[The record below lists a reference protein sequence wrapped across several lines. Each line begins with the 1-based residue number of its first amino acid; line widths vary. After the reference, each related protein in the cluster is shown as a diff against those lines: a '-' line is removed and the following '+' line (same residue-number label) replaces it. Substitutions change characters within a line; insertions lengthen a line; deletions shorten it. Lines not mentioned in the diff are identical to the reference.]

1 MSADPHEEI
10 CVVNEFQQRGTT
22 FPIEVDNHKN
32 KEQLF
37 VLMDTGAVRNSIN
50 YATFE
55 KLKGVKL
62 TNKEVPRV
70 LAADGSD
77 LGSIGSVELKLIL
90 GTQGVTQEFIVCRQ
104 LRRNII
110 LGVDFGKKNCAGVQW
125 TTERTRVLSI
135 KGIPAIEVE
144 ETELGL
150 PVTAAFHVKVPPRH
164 NGVFEVKRHGETE
177 GTYIITPHPQLE
189 ERNPN
194 IFQHEIAIFSDE
206 EVEPFPLVAVTNLDQ
221 AKTIHI
227 GKGEIVGFA
236 RPKTKLVTYIATTNE
251 INIEE
256 YVDTSPRNWIPKR
269 RRKPLIVSEK
279 DEKSTSHYERDES
292 YRNAS
297 KKCEKSTFRCGNE
310 RLETDDNLQNT
321 GGQSNKSSNHCLKE
335 NEKLMQLDTEWN
347 DIHEVIESDFLISAG
362 DIYLKRKV
370 ELQDMTIKDKTKRSF
385 EDICNKYEK
394 AFSKN
399 NKDIGRMHLIEMEI
413 DTGNSVPL
421 AQSLYT
427 LPLKHYDWVRIEI
440 ETLEKAGVIERSLSP
455 WASPVIIVLKKS
467 APDEPPHRRLCVD
480 YRKVNA
486 LQQEVK
492 RTDKGTGCLSLYPLP
507 KIDEM
512 FSKLRGAAVF
522 STIDLRSGY
531 YHIELTRES
540 RAKSAFVVPMGKWQF
555 KHTPF
560 GLSQAPAYFQ
570 LLIDKVL
577 MGCGEFAMGY
587 LDDIIIFSKNEEDHL
602 HHLEEIFSRLQH
614 FGLKMKR
621 EKCAFFKQHIQ
632 YLGHLI
638 SKAGFEPLAEKLE
651 SICKMPAPKSPK
663 EVKQFLGLI
672 GYYQKF
678 VPQFSDISRQLTR
691 LTRHDAK
698 FKWSEKC
705 EKSFNSL

>member
-10 CVVNEFQQRGTT
+10 CVVNKFQQRGTT
-22 FPIEVDNHKN
+22 FLIEIDNHKN
-32 KEQLF
+32 REQLF
-37 VLMDTGAVRNSIN
+37 ALMDTGVMRSCIN

-125 TTERTRVLSI
+125 TTEHTRVLSI
-135 KGIPAIEVE
+135 KGIPAIKVE

-150 PVTAAFHVKVPPRH
+150 PVTAAFHVKVPPQH
-164 NGVFEVKRHGETE
+164 NGVFEVKIHGETE
-177 GTYIITPHPQLE
+177 GMYIITPHPQLE

-194 IFQHEIAIFSDE
+194 IFQHEIAIVSND

-221 AKTIHI
+221 VKTVHI
-227 GKGEIVGFA
+227 GKGEVVGFA
-236 RPKTKLVTYIATTNE
+236 RLETKSVTYVVTTNE

-256 YVDTSPRNWIPKR
+256 YVDTSPRNWIPKGR
-269 RRKPLIVSEK
+269 RNPLIVSKK
-279 DEKSTSHYERDES
+279 DEKLTSRYARGES
-292 YRNAS
+292 YRNTS
-297 KKCEKSTFRCGNE
+297 KNCEKSTFHCENE
-310 RLETDDNLQNT
+310 RLETDGNLQGT
-321 GGQSNKSSNHCLKE
+321 GGQSDKLSNHRLKE
-335 NEKLMQLDTEWN
+335 NKKLMQFDTEWN
-347 DIHEVIESDFLISAG
+347 DINEVI
-362 DIYLKRKV
+362 DIYPNRKV
-370 ELQDMTIKDKTKRSF
+370 ELQDETIKDETKRSF

-399 NKDIGRMHLIEMEI
+399 NKDIGRTQLIEMERE
-413 DTGNSVPL
+413 TGNSVLL
-421 AQSLYT
+421 AQSPYT
-427 LPLKHYDWVRIEI
+427 LPLKHYDWVRNEI
-440 ETLEKAGVIERSLSP
+440 ETLEKAGVIDRSLSP
-455 WASPVIIVLKKS
+455 WASPVLVVLKKS

-486 LQQEVK
+486 LQQEIK
-492 RTDKGTGCLSLYPLP
+492 RMDKGTGSLSLYPLP

-512 FSKLRGAAVF
+512 FSKLCGAAVF

-531 YHIELTRES
+531 YHIGLTRES

-555 KHTPF
+555 KCTPF

-614 FGLKMKR
+614 FGLKMKC

-638 SKAGFEPLAEKLE
+638 SKAGFKPLPEKLG
-651 SICKMPAPKSPK
+651 SIRKMPAPKSPK
-663 EVKQFLGLI
+663 EVKWFLGLI
-672 GYYQKF
+672 GYYRKL
-678 VPQFSDISRQLTR
+678 VP
-691 LTRHDAK
+691 
-698 FKWSEKC
+698 
-705 EKSFNSL
+705 